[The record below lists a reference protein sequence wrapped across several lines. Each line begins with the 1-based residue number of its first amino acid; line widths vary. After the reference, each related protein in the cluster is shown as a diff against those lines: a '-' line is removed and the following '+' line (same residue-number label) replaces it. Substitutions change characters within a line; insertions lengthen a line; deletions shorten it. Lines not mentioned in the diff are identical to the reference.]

1 MDHDVE
7 HHVHESPKVMTVP
20 LMILAFFSAVIGLI
34 GMPGAIIPHANLFG
48 DFLAPLFPQS
58 EHVAGAE
65 SHWLELGLMVF
76 SVAVA
81 AAGIRL
87 AYMLY
92 VKNTSIPDRMATKFS
107 GTYNLLL
114 NKYKVDEIY
123 NYIFVDG
130 LVHKLAKFLYG
141 VGDVKIIDGFINGLA
156 AAIGKTSEQG
166 RRLQSGYV
174 QQYAFTM
181 GLGLVVL
188 VGLFYIFH

>member
-1 MDHDVE
+1 
-7 HHVHESPKVMTVP
+7 
-20 LMILAFFSAVIGLI
+20 MILAFFSVVIGWI

-48 DFLAPLFPQS
+48 DFLAPLFPS
-58 EHVAGAE
+58 AEHARAE

-92 VKNTSIPDRMATKFS
+92 VKNTSIPDRMATKFA
-107 GTYNLLL
+107 GTYNVLL
-114 NKYKVDEIY
+114 NKYKVDELY

-130 LVHKLAKFLYG
+130 LVHKVAKFLYT
-141 VGDVKIIDGFINGLA
+141 VGDVKIVDGAVNGIARL
-156 AAIGKTSEQG
+156 IGSTSQSG
-166 RRLQSGYV
+166 KKLQTGYV

-188 VGLFYIFH
+188 VGLYYILN